1 VTIPKDVV
9 DRLCWFGVR
18 RASGDDTGSDKNCGN
33 RDHRRRHSHPQFDF
47 ASVRLIR
54 NRIWSPPN
62 RSEIEFRLFQIDP
75 STLETTRGRQKSRVE
90 ILMSKP
96 PHDKITQIGCSDEGR
111 LWWRDFA
118 GRMICWGD
126 GTHGRGWKWT
136 WYQAS
141 GMLTTSACGWIVLV
155 SSSARTRLC
164 RADRRGPSDDRHRT
178 SDEPSRHPRRAV
190 TGDSDD
196 RSSRHTRRAVGAH
209 PTSVAAHLTIAAAP
223 STSQPATSDVRRSTF
238 DESSQLTRTVV
249 ACSTTDEPSRHTRRA
264 GLAHPNSV
272 TPKHPKPKTV
282 ATYPTVAAAHAMTV
296 SAQPTSR
303 HRSLRPS
310 NVEAHPTSRRRTCD
324 EPSQ

>member
-1 VTIPKDVV
+1 MWRQTQTITRFHFIQTTKVSDHQILIGARNSVIIPPRSEPDVHNGRSIGPLNDLFDFLYHFV
-9 DRLCWFGVR
+9 IRVVSGNGFRYELGCEEADR
-18 RASGDDTGSDKNCGN
+18 
-33 RDHRRRHSHPQFDF
+33 HRRRRSHPQFDF

-75 STLETTRGRQKSRVE
+75 RTLETPRGRQKSRVE

-126 GTHGRGWKWT
+126 GTHGRVWKWT

-178 SDEPSRHPRRAV
+178 SD
-190 TGDSDD
+190 D
-196 RSSRHTRRAVGAH
+196 
-209 PTSVAAHLTIAAAP
+209 
-223 STSQPATSDVRRSTF
+223 
-238 DESSQLTRTVV
+238 
-249 ACSTTDEPSRHTRRA
+249 
-264 GLAHPNSV
+264 
-272 TPKHPKPKTV
+272 
-282 ATYPTVAAAHAMTV
+282 
-296 SAQPTSR
+296 R
-303 HRSLRPS
+303 HRTS
-310 NVEAHPTSRRRTCD
+310 NKHRYADSCVD
-324 EPSQ
+324 LVGVFGDG